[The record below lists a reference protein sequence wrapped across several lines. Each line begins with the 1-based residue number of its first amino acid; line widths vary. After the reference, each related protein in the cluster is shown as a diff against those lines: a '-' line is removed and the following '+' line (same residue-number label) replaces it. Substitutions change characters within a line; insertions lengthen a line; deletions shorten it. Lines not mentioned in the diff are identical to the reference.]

1 MCSDKYS
8 KPYEPVT
15 DFILGSFGD
24 FLNNYSV
31 RHSIGNVFVSIICKC
46 NLNNLIIW
54 TMLTNHVAIAILSE
68 KIQFTKYGYQH
79 YECIS
84 SDPFLHYI

>member
-1 MCSDKYS
+1 MCPDKYS

-31 RHSIGNVFVSIICKC
+31 RHSIGNVFDFY
-46 NLNNLIIW
+46 LIIW

-68 KIQFTKYGYQH
+68 KTQFTKYGYQH
-79 YECIS
+79 YESIS